1 MLFEEDSFLEKLGF
15 AFKVRIGDERVPGD
29 EECGV
34 VVRGMAVILD
44 VLALLPDTE
53 VVEGRGSVEAHCG
66 SFLFWMKHHWECD
79 QETGYAYCK
88 IVSSSCSMS

>member
-1 MLFEEDSFLEKLGF
+1 M
-15 AFKVRIGDERVPGD
+15 GDECVPGD

-53 VVEGRGSVEAHCG
+53 VVESRGSIEAHCG
-66 SFLFWMKHHWECD
+66 PLLF
-79 QETGYAYCK
+79 
-88 IVSSSCSMS
+88 